1 MFFGGMRWGL
11 AQMKYVY
18 FPLGRWK
25 TGKKKKNT
33 IRLVLLPP
41 HPNRKLLQENEEGNG
56 DGDTVVVFLQRLMS

>member
-25 TGKKKKNT
+25 TGKKKKKHN
-33 IRLVLLPP
+33 
-41 HPNRKLLQENEEGNG
+41 KAGAAAASSQQEAAAGE
-56 DGDTVVVFLQRLMS
+56 